1 MWGSAETKYKGE
13 GFQKSQKFITFVNR
27 REGGRPFVILK
38 PFRIIP
44 VLSKHVFHLVWVAH
58 IEIKKDKQTY
68 LSNISRIANAL
79 QVTL

>member
-1 MWGSAETKYKGE
+1 MWSSAQTTYIGE
-13 GFQKSQKFITFVNR
+13 GFQKSQKFITFVIR
-27 REGGRPFVILK
+27 REGRRPFVILK

-44 VLSKHVFHLVWVAH
+44 VLSKNVFHLVWVAN

-68 LSNISRIANAL
+68 LSNISRIANAV

>member
-1 MWGSAETKYKGE
+1 MWGSVQTKYIGK
-13 GFQKSQKFITFVNR
+13 GFQKSQKFITFVIR
-27 REGGRPFVILK
+27 REGRRPFVILK

-44 VLSKHVFHLVWVAH
+44 VLSKNVFHLVWVAN

-68 LSNISRIANAL
+68 LSNISRIANAV